1 MVCGV
6 LPVFLFQLLLMAAHS
21 FPNSYT
27 GDVSTVTKGD
37 AFNKMGIA
45 NYENSYSDK
54 CKINHNVP
62 AEGWQDSTQYSFNV
76 TTDQG
81 TEGLGMV
88 YQMKYAKG
96 NGALSGKS
104 PTIGNNKQR
113 VQVTPWSSTV
123 SSFVMGDSFTV
134 YAICGAGGSTDK
146 MYVAEPVKLCKV
158 GGCKETTNTSP
169 SSSTPSA
176 DKSDGHMH
184 TVALGALFAVSLVVL
199 SA

>member
-6 LPVFLFQLLLMAAHS
+6 LPVFLFQLLLMAAHGYPS
-21 FPNSYT
+21 NYN
-27 GDVSTVTKGD
+27 GDLSTVTKGD
-37 AFNKMGIA
+37 AFNEMGIA

-62 AEGWQDSTQYSFNV
+62 AEGWQDSTEYSFNV

-88 YQMKYAKG
+88 YKMKYAKG
-96 NGALSGKS
+96 NGASSGVS

-113 VQVTPWSSTV
+113 VQVTSKSFTT

-134 YAICGAGGSTDK
+134 YAIC
-146 MYVAEPVKLCKV
+146 
-158 GGCKETTNTSP
+158 
-169 SSSTPSA
+169 
-176 DKSDGHMH
+176 
-184 TVALGALFAVSLVVL
+184 
-199 SA
+199 